1 MYPFFRL
8 ASCLLVIFICIDTD
22 RVCVDGRRGYLPSHP
37 RPHPKPHLYGSCVI
51 GSLNTDT
58 GLVMGSHDDQS
69 KYIGSYTTDDARE
82 CAHKCCEDK
91 SCTLSWFIAVDG
103 YYEEEEDNC
112 FLVNCDAPHVCR
124 LKRSKLKDSITY
136 VFRKSTTPKAK
147 TTTTTTTA
155 STTTTA
161 MTTSPR
167 IDQYSK
173 ATANNDL
180 GPDEMKA
187 LVERLDSL
195 DVPGKKEIRKVI
207 NTVLAKHKTDVSHS
221 SDLSPYGA
229 KVSSRATSPS
239 KSTTAKKHH
248 PQGYD

>member
-1 MYPFFRL
+1 
-8 ASCLLVIFICIDTD
+8 
-22 RVCVDGRRGYLPSHP
+22 
-37 RPHPKPHLYGSCVI
+37 
-51 GSLNTDT
+51 
-58 GLVMGSHDDQS
+58 
-69 KYIGSYTTDDARE
+69 
-82 CAHKCCEDK
+82 
-91 SCTLSWFIAVDG
+91 
-103 YYEEEEDNC
+103 
-112 FLVNCDAPHVCR
+112 
-124 LKRSKLKDSITY
+124 
-136 VFRKSTTPKAK
+136 
-147 TTTTTTTA
+147 
-155 STTTTA
+155 

-239 KSTTAKKHH
+239 KSTTAKNTTPKATTKGSKKTTKINSGETAKAK
-248 PQGYD
+248 PRVDTESSPDNTEKSKRPDWMQPRDS